1 MIFPSSPGGS
11 VASDMTYNVMLKR
24 LGVPAVPHGFRSSFT
39 DWAEELLAGYS
50 PAADAALAHK
60 ERSKT
65 RQAYKRT
72 DFFVQRVE
80 LMQEW
85 ANYVGGRESNR

>member
-1 MIFPSSPGGS
+1 MVSG
-11 VASDMTYNVMLKR
+11 MTYNMMMRR
-24 LGVPAVPHGFRSSFT
+24 LGIPAVPHGFRSSFT

-60 ERSKT
+60 EKSKT
-65 RQAYKRT
+65 RKAYKRT
-72 DFFVQRVE
+72 DFFVQRIE

-85 ANYVGGRESNR
+85 ADYITGEEGKLGDN